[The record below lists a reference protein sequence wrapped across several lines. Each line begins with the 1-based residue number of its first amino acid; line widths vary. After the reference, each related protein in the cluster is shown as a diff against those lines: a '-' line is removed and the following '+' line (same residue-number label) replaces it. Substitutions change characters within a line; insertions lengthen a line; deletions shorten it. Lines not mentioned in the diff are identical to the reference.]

1 MPRKSDGL
9 LYLMRQLPWW
19 VGTTIAFVGYVA
31 FAHVLP
37 LIHVDNQFAGEL
49 LAGIQRHSRLLG
61 IIVAILFLG
70 TATASF
76 FRSFTKKRQ
85 LDRQESI
92 ESIRNLSWREF
103 EEVVAEAF
111 RRDGYKVTENQ
122 SAGADGG
129 VDVRLRKGGR
139 RYLVQCK
146 NWRRR
151 SVGVKVV
158 REMYGVVTDEDAE
171 AVFIVCS
178 GGFTSDAT
186 RFAEGKPIRL
196 LGGDALLTMIE
207 RVRGDASQEIPDN
220 SKVED
225 RRESHEAETRC
236 PRCGGQ
242 LVVRMASKGSR
253 KGRQFL
259 GCKAFP
265 RCRYTIDLPLPDKG

>member
-1 MPRKSDGL
+1 MPRKSDGF
-9 LYLMRQLPWW
+9 LYLMSQFPWW
-19 VGTTIAFVGYVA
+19 VSTTIAFVGYIA

-37 LIHVDNQFAGEL
+37 LIHVENQFVGAAL
-49 LAGIQRHSRLLG
+49 SSVQRHSHILG
-61 IIVAILFLG
+61 IMVAIVFLG
-70 TATASF
+70 TAAVSF
-76 FRSFTKKRQ
+76 FKSFTRRRQ

-129 VDVRLRKGGR
+129 VDVRLRKEGK

-146 NWRRR
+146 NWQRR

-158 REMYGVVTDEDAE
+158 REMYGVLTDEDAE

-178 GGFTSDAT
+178 GGFTSDAI
-186 RFAEGKPIRL
+186 RFAQGKPIHL
-196 LGGDALLTMIE
+196 LGGDALLTMVE

-225 RRESHEAETRC
+225 QESHEAETRC

-242 LVVRMASKGSR
+242 LVVRRASRGSR

-259 GCKAFP
+259 GCTAFP
-265 RCRYTIDLPLPDKG
+265 RCRYTIDVPLPDEE